1 MRGQSC
7 PSEGSVGRLTRPL
20 NSASGTVLE
29 EVLSEIRVQSAPPAH
44 FSLGIRSD
52 VDGPGLRAKASKMSS
67 RSSTSRRRT
76 K

>member
-29 EVLSEIRVQSAPPAH
+29 EVLAEIRVQTGHLQLTFRGGAPCREA
-44 FSLGIRSD
+44 
-52 VDGPGLRAKASKMSS
+52 AK
-67 RSSTSRRRT
+67 TSQT
-76 K
+76 AKL

>member
-29 EVLSEIRVQSAPPAH
+29 EVLAEIRVQTGHLQLTFRGGDDDAATPDNARAATT
-44 FSLGIRSD
+44 GG
-52 VDGPGLRAKASKMSS
+52 GPTVEMHSKL
-67 RSSTSRRRT
+67 
-76 K
+76 

>member
-29 EVLSEIRVQSAPPAH
+29 EVLSEIRVQPAPPAH
-44 FSLGIRSD
+44 FSLGSPD
-52 VDGPGLRAKASKMSS
+52 VVEMQRRFHKRGLYE
-67 RSSTSRRRT
+67 T
-76 K
+76 